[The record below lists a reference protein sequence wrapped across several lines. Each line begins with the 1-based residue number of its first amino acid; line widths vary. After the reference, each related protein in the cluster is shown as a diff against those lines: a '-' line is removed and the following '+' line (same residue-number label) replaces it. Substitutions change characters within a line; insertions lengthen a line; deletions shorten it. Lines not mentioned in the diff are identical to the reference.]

1 MGIME
6 EELKLLEEREGM
18 ALVPGVRKSIEKH
31 HASGKLT
38 ARERVNMFFDDG
50 TFVETAMYAQH
61 QCMDFGMEKYRPY
74 GDGLIT
80 GFGEVDGRLV
90 YAYAMDATVYG
101 GSLGHT
107 TQEKLNRLLADS
119 RESKAP
125 VVGLWDGGGGRIQ
138 EGSSYGFDHFFAQNI
153 KSSGVVPQISVIMG
167 ICAGGAVYSP
177 ALTDF
182 IIMVEGTSK
191 MFITGPAVIKKVTGE
206 DITMEEL
213 GGAKPQSEIS
223 GVCDLVAKDEADALK
238 MTKKLLNFLP
248 SSYLEKPPVVDTG
261 DDPERCDNA
270 LADLIPDNMRRPFN
284 MHKLINMVV
293 DNGDFFEVKA
303 GFARNMITGFARME
317 GYSVGIVANNPR
329 VNAGAID
336 SDASDKAARFF
347 RTCDCYNVPLI
358 TFVDVPGYMPGVAEE
373 HKGIIR
379 HGAKMLYGYVEAT
392 VPKICVVI
400 RKAYGGS
407 YTAMGTKTMGADYT
421 FAWPTAEIALM
432 GAEGAVQILY
442 GKDISVAADPEAVRE
457 EKRREYMQKYGTPYY
472 GASRMIADV
481 VIRPQ
486 ETRPRLIRALKLLKD
501 KKKGFPARKHGNIPL

>member
-1 MGIME
+1 MAMQE
-6 EELKLLEEREGM
+6 KLKLLDEMERM
-18 ALVPGVRKSIEKH
+18 ALMPGTRKRVEKQ
-31 HASGKLT
+31 HASGRFT
-38 ARERVNMFFDDG
+38 ARERVDMFFDKG

-61 QCMDFGMEKYRPY
+61 QCSDFGMDDYRPY

-80 GFGEVDGRLV
+80 GFGEVNGRLV
-90 YAYAMDATVYG
+90 YIYAMDVTVYG

-107 TQEKLNRLLADS
+107 TQEKLNRLLAEA
-119 RESKAP
+119 REAKAP

-167 ICAGGAVYSP
+167 NCAGGSVYSP

-182 IIMVEGTSK
+182 IIMVEGTSN
-191 MFITGPAVIKKVTGE
+191 MFITGPAVIKRVTGE
-206 DITMEEL
+206 DVTMEDL
-213 GGAKPQSEIS
+213 GGAKTQSEIS
-223 GVCDLVAKDEADALK
+223 GVCDLVAKDEADAFR
-238 MTKKLLNFLP
+238 MTKELLGFLP
-248 SSYLEKPPVVDTG
+248 RNYLENPPVVDTG
-261 DDPERCDNA
+261 DDPERSEDA
-270 LADLIPDNMRRPFN
+270 LLDMIPENPRRPFN
-284 MHKLINMVV
+284 MHKLIGMVV

-303 GFARNMITGFARME
+303 GFARNMITGFARLG

-358 TFVDVPGYMPGVAEE
+358 TLVDVPGYMPGVAEE

-421 FAWPTAEIALM
+421 LAWPTAEIALM

-442 GKDISVAADPEAVRE
+442 GKEIKAAEDSEAVRE
-457 EKRREYMQKYGTPYY
+457 KKREEYMQKYGTPYY

-486 ETRPRLIRALKLLKD
+486 ETRPLLIRALKLLKD
-501 KKKGFPARKHGNIPL
+501 KKKSFPARKHGNIPL

>member
-1 MGIME
+1 MGME
-6 EELKLLEEREGM
+6 EKLKLLEETEKK
-18 ALVPGVRKSIEKH
+18 ALVPGTKGSIEKQ
-31 HASGKLT
+31 HASGRHT
-38 ARERVNMFFDDG
+38 ARERVDMFFDEG
-50 TFVETAMYAQH
+50 TFVETNMYAQH
-61 QCMDFGMEKYRPY
+61 QCMDFGMDAYRPY

-90 YAYAMDATVYG
+90 YIYAMDVTVYG

-107 TQEKLNRLLADS
+107 NGEKLIRLLKEA
-119 RESKAP
+119 REAKSP

-138 EGSSYGFDHFFAQNI
+138 EGSSYGSDHLFAQNI
-153 KSSGVVPQISVIMG
+153 KSSGVVPQISVILG
-167 ICAGGAVYSP
+167 NCAGGSVYSP

-191 MFITGPAVIKKVTGE
+191 MFITGPAVIKRVTGE
-206 DITMEEL
+206 DVTMEEL
-213 GGAKPQSEIS
+213 GGAKTQSEIS
-223 GVCDLVAKDEADALK
+223 GVCDLVAKSEADAFR

-248 SSYLEKPPVVDTG
+248 SSYLEKPPVADTG
-261 DDPERCDNA
+261 DDPGRCDDA
-270 LADLIPDNMRRPFN
+270 LLDVIPENLRRPLN
-284 MHKLINMVV
+284 MHKLIGMVV

-303 GFARNMITGFARME
+303 GFARNMITGFARLG
-317 GYSVGIVANNPR
+317 GYSVGIVANNSS

-358 TFVDVPGYMPGVAEE
+358 TFVDVPGFMPGVAEE
-373 HKGIIR
+373 RKGIIR

-407 YTAMGTKTMGADYT
+407 YTAMGPKTMGADYT
-421 FAWPTAEIALM
+421 LAWPTAEIALM
-432 GAEGAVQILY
+432 GEEGAVQILY
-442 GKDISVAADPEAVRE
+442 GKDIKVAADPEAVRE
-457 EKRREYMQKYGTPYY
+457 EKRQEYRQKYGTPYY

-501 KKKGFPARKHGNIPL
+501 KKKSFPARKHGNIPL